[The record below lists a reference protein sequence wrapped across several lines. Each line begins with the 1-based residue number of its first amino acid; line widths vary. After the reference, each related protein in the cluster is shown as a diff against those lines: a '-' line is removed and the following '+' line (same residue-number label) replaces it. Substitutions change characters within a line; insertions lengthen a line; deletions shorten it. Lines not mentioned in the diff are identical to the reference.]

1 MAKKLEKLCKFKDV
15 EVGQRYSMSENK
27 CGSEY
32 VFVVTKIEDKFV
44 RFTYLDG
51 LKGIL
56 PKNAIETVFEFPFS
70 SLEKELL

>member
-1 MAKKLEKLCKFKDV
+1 MEKKLEKLCKFKDV
-15 EVGQRYSMSENK
+15 EVGQRYSMSENNF
-27 CGSEY
+27 CSEY
-32 VFVVTKIEDKFV
+32 VFVVNKIDNKFV

-56 PKNAIETVFEFPFS
+56 PKNAIEAVFEFPFS

>member
-1 MAKKLEKLCKFKDV
+1 MAKKLEKRCKFADV
-15 EVGQRYSMSENK
+15 EVGQRYSMSENN

-32 VFVVTKIEDKFV
+32 VFVVTKIEDMFV
-44 RFTYLDG
+44 SFTYLDG

-56 PKNAIETVFEFPFS
+56 PKKAIKAVFEFPFS